1 MPADTDSVDEGGNM
15 QRKAVVATAF
25 AAVLAVPI
33 ALGAPPLGK
42 GKPPATGPTC
52 KPKVSVILKG
62 TLTSD
67 PEFAGA
73 GTFTMNTT
81 GANKPGKAF
90 VGGAAETI
98 AVGAD
103 TKIRRQNSAK
113 LVASLESGDRAVVHL
128 RACKGDLPL
137 DATELAALTA
147 LRVNAKAPAAP

>member
-1 MPADTDSVDEGGNM
+1 M
-15 QRKAVVATAF
+15 QRKAFLAV
-25 AAVLAVPI
+25 AAVAALAVPV
-33 ALGAPPLGK
+33 ALAK
-42 GKPPATGPTC
+42 KPPPTGPDC

-90 VGGAAETI
+90 VGGADETI
-98 AVGAD
+98 TVGAD
-103 TKIRRQNSAK
+103 TKIRRQNAPK
-113 LVASLESGDRAVVHL
+113 LVASLEPGDRAVVHL

-137 DATELAALTA
+137 DAAELTALTA
-147 LRVNAKAPAAP
+147 LRVNAKAPTPPAP

>member
-1 MPADTDSVDEGGNM
+1 MSVVDEGGNV
-15 QRKAVVATAF
+15 QRKAFVVAAF

-33 ALGAPPLGK
+33 AFGAPPPGK
-42 GKPPATGPTC
+42 GKTPATGPTC

-81 GANKPGKAF
+81 GANKAGKPF
-90 VGGAAETI
+90 TGGAVTI

-103 TKIRRQNSAK
+103 TKIRRQNSPK

-137 DATELAALTA
+137 DSAELAALTA
-147 LRVNAKAPAAP
+147 SRVNAQAPAAP